1 MLIIDTRESIKK
13 KVEKLAVEKGV
24 ETKVENLS
32 VGDFLWKDENI
43 IIERKAIGDFVSSI
57 KSGHL
62 FSQLRDMQQYS
73 ERYLFVSGSI
83 SQYKKAQYFNKKN
96 VHLTVDQELGIY
108 CSIVGHYDVKM
119 IQFENDTQLIKGI
132 FKIRDSILKRC
143 NGGDAPLEIERT
155 TKHPNKAVQ
164 MYMSI
169 DGMGLKRAEAL
180 AELYP
185 NPLEFF
191 AWSYNTGINEL
202 MEYKGIPKSVVS
214 KKSRDVLERYKQ

>member
-1 MLIIDTRESIKK
+1 MLIIDTREPIKK
-13 KVEKLAVEKGV
+13 KVEKLAKEKGI
-24 ETKVENLS
+24 ETSVENLT

-73 ERYLFVSGSI
+73 ERYLFVSGSL
-83 SQYKKAQYFNKKN
+83 SQYKKAQHFKGRNIR
-96 VHLTVDQELGIY
+96 LSVDQEVSIKN
-108 CSIVGHYDVKM
+108 SIVGHYDVKM
-119 IQFENDTQLIKGI
+119 IEYDNDAQLIKGI
-132 FKIRDSILKRC
+132 FSIRDKVLKRC
-143 NGGDAPLEIERT
+143 AGGEAPIEIERT